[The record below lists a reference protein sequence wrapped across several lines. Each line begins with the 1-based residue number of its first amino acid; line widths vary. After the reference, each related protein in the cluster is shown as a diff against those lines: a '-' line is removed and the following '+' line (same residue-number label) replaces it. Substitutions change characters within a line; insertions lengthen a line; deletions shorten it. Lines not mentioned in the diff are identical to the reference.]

1 MAVQKQSRIS
11 VVPIGVVHS
20 EHVKAEE
27 TPIQPCFARGCKGEV
42 EIFPEYAEGL
52 KDVEGFSHLFLIYS
66 LHQAGPALLTVTPF
80 LDDQPRG
87 VFSTRYPRRPNH
99 LGLSLV
105 RLERREGN
113 KLFVIDVDILD
124 GTPLLDIK
132 PFRPQFDVVT
142 KARAGWMEN
151 IKPKQ
156 ARVRGR
162 RGYRGQGR
170 PPGPKAVIDVSAS
183 TENEKE

>member
-1 MAVQKQSRIS
+1 MPGKKGNPIAVS
-11 VVPIGVVHS
+11 PIGVIHS
-20 EHVKAEE
+20 EHVKAEA
-27 TPIQPCFARGCKGEV
+27 TPIQPCYAKGCQGVV

-66 LHQAGPALLTVTPF
+66 FHRAGPALLTVTPF
-80 LDDQPRG
+80 LDDEPRG
-87 VFSTRYPRRPNH
+87 VFATRYPRRPNH

-113 KLFVIDVDILD
+113 KLFVKDLDVLD

-142 KARAGWMEN
+142 KAKAGWMEN
-151 IKPKQ
+151 IKPKS

-170 PPGPKAVIDVSAS
+170 PPKPKSG
-183 TENEKE
+183 N

>member
-1 MAVQKQSRIS
+1 MAGKKSDSITVS
-11 VVPIGVVHS
+11 PIGVIHS
-20 EHVKAEE
+20 EHVRAEE
-27 TPIQPCFARGCKGEV
+27 TPIQPCYAKGCKGAV

-66 LHQAGPALLTVTPF
+66 FHQAGPAMLTVTPF
-80 LDDQPRG
+80 LDDEPRG
-87 VFSTRYPRRPNH
+87 VFATRHPRRPNH

-113 KLFVIDVDILD
+113 KLFVKDVDVLD

-142 KARAGWMEN
+142 KAQAGWMEK
-151 IKPKQ
+151 IKPKPG
-156 ARVRGR
+156 RVRGL
-162 RGYRGQGR
+162 RGYRG
-170 PPGPKAVIDVSAS
+170 
-183 TENEKE
+183 